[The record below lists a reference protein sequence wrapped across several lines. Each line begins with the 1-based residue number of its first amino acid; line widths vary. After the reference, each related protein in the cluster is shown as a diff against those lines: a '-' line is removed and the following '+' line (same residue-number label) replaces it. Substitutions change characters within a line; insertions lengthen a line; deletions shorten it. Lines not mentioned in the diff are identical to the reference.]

1 MTHRDAYDEW
11 LDNRTAIDE
20 AKIVRRDRDFH
31 LILYLD
37 DGQRF
42 DYRIGNPEAF
52 EYEVQRTI
60 GEWLDESGRVAAAVA
75 TARRYFQNREQR

>member
-1 MTHRDAYDEW
+1 MTSGST
-11 LDNRTAIDE
+11 NRTAIDE

-75 TARRYFQNREQR
+75 TARRDFQNREQR

>member
-1 MTHRDAYDEW
+1 MSRDSYDEW

-37 DGQRF
+37 NGTRHDF
-42 DYRIGNPEAF
+42 RIGNPEAL

-75 TARRYFQNREQR
+75 TARWYFENREQR